1 MIQDF
6 DMQLAKTDVIMMA
19 SVFLV
24 QHLLDSQV
32 HPMHPKLFNDK
43 WVKLT
48 FAALLGFALHG
59 LITNKISFALN
70 DSINNTNPAIHNA
83 IYDIVKFGTVFVVAE
98 AVSAQLLGRPMDYG
112 TKWQM
117 ASGLRIAAYCA
128 FDMVESSLPQVG
140 QLQPVYNTLIKVG
153 AGEVL
158 AYVVM
163 DGTVSTNNLYSTI
176 SLLAGFAA
184 YELIIKQTVT
194 SNVSNA
200 PGITM
205 NSFPTMLQS
214 LAPSMSASA

>member
-32 HPMHPKLFNDK
+32 HPMHPKIFNDK

-59 LITNKISFALN
+59 LITNKISFAIN
-70 DSINNTNPAIHNA
+70 NNMNNTNVGINNSV
-83 IYDIVKFGTVFVVAE
+83 YDIVKFGTVFVVAE
-98 AVSAQLLGRPMDYG
+98 AVSAQLLGRPMDFG
-112 TKWQM
+112 TQWQM
-117 ASGLRIAAYCA
+117 ASGIRIAAYCA
-128 FDMVESSLPQVG
+128 FDMVETSLPQIG
-140 QLQPVYNTLIKVG
+140 QFQSTYNTLIKVG

-158 AYVVM
+158 AYFVM
-163 DGTVSTNNLYSTI
+163 DGTMSNNNLYSTI

-184 YELIIKQTVT
+184 YELFVKQVVT
-194 SNVSNA
+194 SNGV
-200 PGITM
+200 
-205 NSFPTMLQS
+205 NSMSSLPNMLNS
-214 LAPSMSASA
+214 LVPSMSKSA

>member
-1 MIQDF
+1 MIEDF
-6 DMQLAKTDVIMMA
+6 DMKLAKTDVIMMA
-19 SVFLV
+19 SVFIV

-43 WVKLT
+43 WMKLT

-59 LITNKISFALN
+59 LITNKISFA
-70 DSINNTNPAIHNA
+70 INNNLSSSNVGIHNS

-98 AVSAQLLGRPMDYG
+98 AVSAQLVGRPMDYG

-140 QLQPVYNTLIKVG
+140 QFQSVYNTLIKVG

-158 AYVVM
+158 AYMVM
-163 DGTVSTNNLYSTI
+163 DGTMSNANLYSTI

-184 YELIIKQTVT
+184 YELFIKQMVA
-194 SNVSNA
+194 SQD
-200 PGITM
+200 G
-205 NSFPTMLQS
+205 NSMPVLPNMLSS
-214 LAPSMSASA
+214 LVPSMSKSA